1 MTRVYSVKEF
11 KFGNDSLSVFKKI
24 NLEEIGFNQIAS
36 SNLYIYQS
44 NEYKILNY
52 SIKPE
57 LIFLINIE
65 DDNIYIK
72 LQDTNIKNLPNIFK
86 TLSLD
91 IEVNIFPEDNFYKIV
106 RHISLNNYES
116 KNKLMRYLSE
126 NFINKLLNN
135 LIEVISIRFDRKLIK
150 KFSKINKFRSV
161 F

>member
-11 KFGNDSLSVFKKI
+11 KFGSDSFSVFKKI
-24 NLEEIGFNQIAS
+24 NLEVIGFKQIAS

-57 LIFLINIE
+57 VIFLINIE

-72 LQDTNIKNLPNIFK
+72 LQDTNMKNLPNIFK
-86 TLSLD
+86 TLSLG
-91 IEVNIFPEDNFYKIV
+91 IEVNIFPEDNFYRII
-106 RHISLNNYES
+106 RHISLNYES

-126 NFINKLLNN
+126 NFINKLLNH
-135 LIEVISIRFDRKLIK
+135 LIEIISIRFDRKLIK
-150 KFSKINKFRSV
+150 KFLKSTNLD
-161 F
+161 